1 MTRPAS
7 TRFELAA
14 APSLPPT
21 TAHSLLAPP
30 ILPPAST
37 TTKLLRTHYGHH
49 GGGAGAGG
57 AGLGGGGVLGGGSGG
72 GGGGSGGSG
81 GGGIGIAGGGGGGHH
96 ALPRGGGGMGGGGAG
111 TGTGIDRENGISL
124 QAKQAIIET
133 SPARLSNYDPR
144 DVADVF
150 KCGFCSDA
158 KDFYKPLGAKERY
171 DPAFKTFGM
180 SRMHADKVLPPG
192 DPVLDSET
200 LVLGTL
206 RIDPNSVQSS
216 ADAKIAEEN
225 NELSEVKLSARRP
238 LADTSPRHNNGFEH
252 IKEKLAKSKGRMD
265 AVKFGIPFT
274 QTIDDSAWRH
284 RVDAKNGKSDSQL
297 QEGQVDWHR
306 LKVDTDK
313 QAYFQNVLERELPGF
328 IAQKRRKAPKTSQ
341 QSLQERSTERWGTLV
356 DKRPRSGRL
365 ATPVQATDK
374 EAESR
379 SVSNSSLA
387 SASKG
392 LTPKAMELALNIHRD
407 DRINLATDQYYTTRE
422 HFYEQRRR
430 LTQVL
435 LDDLNRLDF
444 ERKAQFVRKYRNF
457 HIGKN
462 NMFSEDIKAMRKRS
476 ERQRAAEKNQLLQQH
491 PWYTELVTKVVLSGA
506 KKHAS
511 EYEELLLSRV
521 KCVIEDN
528 LPFTQNTFVQ
538 LMKVLPAHE
547 FMKDDIQRII
557 RFVKAHGNVTERE
570 FLEAVELA
578 GHMQSL

>member
-7 TRFELAA
+7 TRFELATGGSYFNNPA
-14 APSLPPT
+14 SPALTVPPAILP
-21 TAHSLLAPP
+21 LAPMSKVP
-30 ILPPAST
+30 RP
-37 TTKLLRTHYGHH
+37 HHGHH
-49 GGGAGAGG
+49 GGGPGAGNTGGAGG
-57 AGLGGGGVLGGGSGG
+57 AAGGGGGIATSGGHHAPIPRGG
-72 GGGGSGGSG
+72 GGGG
-81 GGGIGIAGGGGGGHH
+81 GGIGGGGGG
-96 ALPRGGGGMGGGGAG
+96 GGGVAG
-111 TGTGIDRENGISL
+111 VDRENGISL

-144 DVADVF
+144 DVAVRTEQCYALKDSAAARLVRVQRRADVYR
-150 KCGFCSDA
+150 CGFCSDA
-158 KDFYKPLGAKERY
+158 KDFYKPLG
-171 DPAFKTFGM
+171 
-180 SRMHADKVLPPG
+180 
-192 DPVLDSET
+192 DPVLDSES
-200 LVLGTL
+200 LVFGTL
-206 RIDPNSVQSS
+206 RIDPNSIQSS
-216 ADAKIAEEN
+216 ADAKIAEDT
-225 NELSEVKLSARRP
+225 NELSEVKVSARRQS
-238 LADTSPRHNNGFEH
+238 ADTSPRHNNGFEH

-284 RVDAKNGKSDSQL
+284 RVDTKNGRPDSQL

-328 IAQKRRKAPKTSQ
+328 ISQKRRKAAKTQ
-341 QSLQERSTERWGTLV
+341 QHGSRPTTERWGTLV

-365 ATPVQATDK
+365 VTPAQVTDK

-379 SVSNSSLA
+379 SDSNSSLA
-387 SASKG
+387 ASTTTGKT

-462 NMFSEDIKAMRKRS
+462 HMFSEDIKAMRKRS
-476 ERQRAAEKNQLLQQH
+476 DRQRTAEKHQLLQQH

-511 EYEELLLSRV
+511 EYEDLLLSRV

-547 FMKDDIQRII
+547 FMKDDIQRIL
-557 RFVKAHGNVTERE
+557 RFLKAHGNVTERE